1 MFDFYRINVQPAHFL
16 FQPGIVVARVDH
28 ESGIAF
34 GVEEDRTAKLYIGAV
49 ENRYLT
55 GEVRRKVI
63 FGLYKL
69 PMESWSPGIVKVTEK
84 DYADGYLKGG
94 YRKTPIT
101 RLFNWIM
108 RTFHMS
114 FMIHLE
120 FRG

>member
-1 MFDFYRINVQPAHFL
+1 MTSFL
-16 FQPGIVVARVDH
+16 LWLVVDWYDALVIDCL
-28 ESGIAF
+28 GLK
-34 GVEEDRTAKLYIGAV
+34 GVNAEVKLAGNNSTKSFFSLERPKEEL
-49 ENRYLT
+49 
-55 GEVRRKVI
+55 
-63 FGLYKL
+63 
-69 PMESWSPGIVKVTEK
+69 ESWSPNIVNVTEK

-94 YRKTPIT
+94 YRKTPVA